1 MLKGL
6 TPVAALATA
15 LALLAAGI
23 VASAYYERSYENQK
37 ARDIAVQA
45 RILAQGVTAALSFN
59 DRRTA
64 EEYVKALEANPD
76 IQAVAIYDDSSTP
89 FATFVR
95 PGAEPPPAMPARQPP
110 SISKGHVTI
119 VLPIEESRTDIGTV
133 FVRASLEPY
142 QQRFARY
149 SAFALLIV
157 MASLVVAVLGVAQ
170 ARLRQVNDQLE
181 VRARDLE
188 KAYADL
194 QAATEERQRAEEA
207 LRQAQ
212 KMETIGQLTGGVAHD
227 FNNLLTIV
235 LGNLERLVRRID
247 QREDPA
253 TMRRAAE
260 SAIAGAQ
267 RAASLT
273 RSLLAFSRR
282 QPLSPKPV
290 DMNRLV
296 SNMAELLRRTL
307 GESVTI
313 QSVVSGGLWLTEVD
327 PNQLE
332 NAILNLAVNARDAM
346 PNGGRL
352 TIETANAYLD
362 ARYVASEP
370 EVRPGQYVV
379 LSVTDTGIGM
389 AKEVADK
396 VFEPFFTTKDVG
408 KGTGLGLSQVY
419 GFVKQSG
426 GHVRIYSE
434 PGQGTSVKIYLPRL
448 VGKAADAEPIDLD
461 QSDPVQGN
469 ANGGTVLVVEDE
481 AGVREHSV
489 ETLREAGYRVL
500 AAENG
505 EAALRVIDGEP
516 SLDLLFT
523 DVGLPGGMTGRQLAD
538 EARRRR
544 PGLKVLFTTGYARN
558 AIVHDG
564 RLDAGVELITKPF
577 PSTDLIRTV
586 RRLTDTAYAQ
596 AGGERLRHGAGP
608 ADNRGP
614 ASMPEL
620 GRNG

>member
-1 MLKGL
+1 MAFRHPANAMLKVL
-6 TPVAALATA
+6 TPAAALWTA
-15 LALLAAGI
+15 LVLLAAGI
-23 VASAYYERSYENQK
+23 VASASYERSYESQK
-37 ARDIAVQA
+37 ARDVAVQA

-59 DRRTA
+59 DRKTA
-64 EEYVKALEANPD
+64 DEYVKALEANPD
-76 IQAVAIYDDSSTP
+76 IQAVAIYDRTSTP

-95 PGAEPPPAMPARQPP
+95 SGAEPPPAMPEPRPET
-110 SISKGHVTI
+110 ISKGHVTI
-119 VLPIEESRTDIGTV
+119 VLPIAEAGTEIGTV

-181 VRARDLE
+181 ARALDLE

-194 QAATEERQRAEEA
+194 QAATEDRQRAEEA
-207 LRQAQ
+207 LRQTQ

-235 LGNLERLVRRID
+235 LGNLERLIRRIEHGGD
-247 QREDPA
+247 TSA
-253 TMRRAAE
+253 MRRAAE
-260 SAIAGAQ
+260 KAIAGAQ

-290 DMNRLV
+290 DINRLV

-307 GESVTI
+307 GETVTI

-362 ARYVASEP
+362 ARYVAAEP

-389 AKEVADK
+389 SKEVAAK

-426 GHVRIYSE
+426 GHVRIYCE
-434 PGQGTSVKIYLPRL
+434 LGQGTSVKIYLPRL
-448 VGKAADAEPIDLD
+448 VGSIDDAEQSPADEVD
-461 QSDPVQGN
+461 QGRGAMS
-469 ANGGTVLVVEDE
+469 GGTVLVVEDE

-500 AAENG
+500 SAENG
-505 EAALRVIDGEP
+505 PSALRIIDAEP
-516 SLDLLFT
+516 ALDLLFT

-564 RLDAGVELITKPF
+564 RLDPGVELITKPF
-577 PSTDLIRTV
+577 PSTDLVRTV
-586 RRLTDTAYAQ
+586 RRLTAQ
-596 AGGERLRHGAGP
+596 A
-608 ADNRGP
+608 
-614 ASMPEL
+614 
-620 GRNG
+620 